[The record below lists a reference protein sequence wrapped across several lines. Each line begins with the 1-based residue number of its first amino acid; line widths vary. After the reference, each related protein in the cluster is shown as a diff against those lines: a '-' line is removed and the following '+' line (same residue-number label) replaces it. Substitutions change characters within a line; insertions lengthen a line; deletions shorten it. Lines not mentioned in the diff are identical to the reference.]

1 VFALGR
7 INTQFFPTTE
17 VPVVTVTVTWS
28 GASAEDVES
37 NILEIMEPELRYL
50 DGIKRVTSR
59 AREGIASI
67 GLEYE
72 HGVDIKEAVRD
83 VETAIK
89 TVTNLPEDADEPEVS
104 QAAFFDRVARIA
116 VTGPVS
122 EKALRFYAKKIRDDL
137 IERGIDK
144 ISFTG
149 LRARE
154 LQVEIPEREL
164 RQIGLTIGDVS
175 NIIANN
181 SRDLPSGQM
190 EGNIEKQLRTLL

>member
-1 VFALGR
+1 MDQPTTQQSFSNSTSGLVRLFVRHRNAANLIMIMMIIFGVFALGR

-89 TVTNLPEDADEPEVS
+89 TVTNLPEDADERLKHYCQQFS
-104 QAAFFDRVARIA
+104 
-116 VTGPVS
+116 
-122 EKALRFYAKKIRDDL
+122 
-137 IERGIDK
+137 
-144 ISFTG
+144 
-149 LRARE
+149 
-154 LQVEIPEREL
+154 
-164 RQIGLTIGDVS
+164 
-175 NIIANN
+175 
-181 SRDLPSGQM
+181 
-190 EGNIEKQLRTLL
+190 